1 MEETGNI
8 VIYESEGGDVRLD
21 VRLENG
27 NVWLTQQQMS
37 LLYGKAPSTI
47 NEHIG
52 DIFYDNELLPEA
64 CRKKFG
70 NSEFQQ
76 NVELVLLSNLVAD
89 YEDEHYPIK
98 KPTLIEIIKLRM
110 FEMGLSQSSL
120 AAMLGMNQSKI
131 SEIISGKSEPTLKQ
145 ARKISQ
151 TLNISPAIVLGV

>member
-1 MEETGNI
+1 MAITVQNW
-8 VIYESEGGDVRLD
+8 VAVDK
-21 VRLENG
+21 
-27 NVWLTQQQMS
+27 QQMS

-52 DIFYDNELLPEA
+52 DIFDDKELFPEA

-98 KPTLIEIIKLRM
+98 KPTLIEVLKLRM

>member
-27 NVWLTQQQMS
+27 NVWLSQQQMS

-52 DIFYDNELLPEA
+52 DIFDDKELFPEA

-98 KPTLIEIIKLRM
+98 KPTLIEVLKLRM